1 MLGRVAGRVA
11 LVALACSV
19 FAGCFVPTTPDS
31 TSPSYAGTDVGSNAD
46 MEKYDA
52 ITRELEAHR
61 AKALDDTAMELEAH
75 GNVLYWKTYP
85 GMAPELHSHDAD
97 HDTSVD
103 YTFGIGVAD
112 DNNFRASSGLVA
124 TAVFG
129 GDKVRYELFDARSV
143 NESKGSVDFDAP
155 TDEQKYW
162 AYAVSGA
169 ALYVIT
175 TGSAHTIWK
184 VGAGESQATKLF
196 TLEEAGIDVGIFM
209 DFAVDNETL
218 MLVESG
224 RLWRVDLQ
232 TREATPMRNETEI
245 SGAVSFE
252 VDGVIWEEATA
263 LKFFDYQENVVRDL
277 GAELRG
283 LTYALTDSHRTAHF
297 FASRTSG
304 PSHCRYGDW
313 LVYTSGAGIFAYNLR
328 SRAVQPILLDTQ
340 NETDGRIT
348 YVDPVTLHKGT
359 LFVTGL
365 TSPSGSVGA
374 EGPVYRVELN
384 EVLK

>member
-1 MLGRVAGRVA
+1 MLGRAA

-19 FAGCFVPTTPDS
+19 FAGCLVPTTPNP
-31 TSPSYAGTDVGSNAD
+31 TPSSHAGTPAATDAD
-46 MEKYDA
+46 MQKFDA
-52 ITRELEAHR
+52 ITKQLEEHR
-61 AKALDDTAMELEAH
+61 TKALDDSAMELEAH

-85 GMAPELHSHDAD
+85 GMAPVLHSHDAD
-97 HDTSVD
+97 HDTTVD
-103 YTFGIGVAD
+103 YEFGIGAGD
-112 DNNFRASSGLVA
+112 DNNFRASSGVVA
-124 TAVFG
+124 TAALR
-129 GDKVRYELFDARSV
+129 GDKVRYELFDARAANAPEGAV
-143 NESKGSVDFDAP
+143 EFDAP

-169 ALYVIT
+169 ALYVVT
-175 TGSAHTIWK
+175 TGAAHTIWK
-184 VGAGESQATKLF
+184 VGAGEQKATKLF
-196 TLEEAGIDVGIFM
+196 TLEEAGIKVGIFM
-209 DFAVDNETL
+209 DFAVDNTTL

-245 SGAVSFE
+245 SGAVSFD
-252 VDGVIWEEATA
+252 VDGVVWEEATA

-277 GAELRG
+277 SAELRG
-283 LTYALTDSHRTAHF
+283 LSYRLTDSHGSAHYF
-297 FASRTSG
+297 SSRTSG
-304 PSHCRYGDW
+304 PGHCRYGDW
-313 LVYTSGAGIFAYNLR
+313 LVYTGGAGIFAYNLR

-348 YVDPVTLHKGT
+348 YVDPVALHKGT

-374 EGPVYRVELN
+374 EGPVYQVDLN
-384 EVLK
+384 DVLK